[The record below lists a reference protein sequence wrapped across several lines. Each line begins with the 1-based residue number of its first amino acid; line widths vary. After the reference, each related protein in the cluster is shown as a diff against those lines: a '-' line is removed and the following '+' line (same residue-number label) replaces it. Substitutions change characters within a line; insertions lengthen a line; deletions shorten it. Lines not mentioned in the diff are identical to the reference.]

1 MKSGLFWRLYSA
13 ILAVVL
19 VTVVLFT
26 AILLTVQR
34 NRAQDTYETEVRMQ
48 ARQVAEYMQQLNQLS
63 LVRSN
68 ATIQYL
74 VNEKIAD
81 IYNQYDADIWIVDF
95 SSGRLQYI
103 DRSWNT
109 SEGIASEKVQEQL
122 NRILAG
128 NEIRI
133 TGLFEQLGDH
143 IVTIGVPWTYSNGQV
158 VGAVLLHI
166 PVDRLTVPLLSVLPQ
181 AALPAGISLLLGVIL
196 AFVVARSQTLPMRE
210 IEGAVRAFSHGD
222 LSRRVE
228 LHCGGELQQL
238 GASINRMAS
247 ELSSLEESRRSFV
260 ANVSHELRSPMTSM
274 KGYVQAMLDGTIS
287 DADRPKY
294 LQVVLDETNRLTDLV
309 RDLLDLSRL
318 ESGKFPMEIA
328 PFDANEMLRR
338 ILIRFEQ
345 RIESKS
351 IDVDVQ
357 LAQDPCFALGDV
369 NRINQVVSNL
379 VDNAVK
385 FMNGEGSLLTLRT
398 LREGNRVRFEVQDN
412 GPGISEADQPRVFD
426 RFYKVDKAHT
436 SGMGT
441 GLGLSISKSIL
452 QQHSSEIRLR
462 SRPGETVFSF
472 ELSAAG
478 PTQRAPEPAC
488 APNFQTT
495 L

>member
-19 VTVVLFT
+19 VPVVLFT

-166 PVDRLTVPLLSVLPQ
+166 PVDRLTVPLLSGFEYPVEAMNFTITMPSNCV
-181 AALPAGISLLLGVIL
+181 G
-196 AFVVARSQTLPMRE
+196 
-210 IEGAVRAFSHGD
+210 
-222 LSRRVE
+222 LSPSFT
-228 LHCGGELQQL
+228 
-238 GASINRMAS
+238 SIYRQ
-247 ELSSLEESRRSFV
+247 ES
-260 ANVSHELRSPMTSM
+260 
-274 KGYVQAMLDGTIS
+274 
-287 DADRPKY
+287 
-294 LQVVLDETNRLTDLV
+294 
-309 RDLLDLSRL
+309 
-318 ESGKFPMEIA
+318 
-328 PFDANEMLRR
+328 
-338 ILIRFEQ
+338 
-345 RIESKS
+345 IESDLKILPITGS
-351 IDVDVQ
+351 QII
-357 LAQDPCFALGDV
+357 G
-369 NRINQVVSNL
+369 STK
-379 VDNAVK
+379 AV
-385 FMNGEGSLLTLRT
+385 MND
-398 LREGNRVRFEVQDN
+398 REGVTMTMVV
-412 GPGISEADQPRVFD
+412 P
-426 RFYKVDKAHT
+426 DKMFPT
-436 SGMGT
+436 VSSSG
-441 GLGLSISKSIL
+441 
-452 QQHSSEIRLR
+452 
-462 SRPGETVFSF
+462 
-472 ELSAAG
+472 
-478 PTQRAPEPAC
+478 
-488 APNFQTT
+488 
-495 L
+495 

>member
-109 SEGIASEKVQEQL
+109 SEGLASEKVQEQL

-222 LSRRVE
+222 LSRRVDSTAA
-228 LHCGGELQQL
+228 
-238 GASINRMAS
+238 ASCNSWALPS
-247 ELSSLEESRRSFV
+247 TAWPRSFR
-260 ANVSHELRSPMTSM
+260 AWRNRAAALWRTSPTS
-274 KGYVQAMLDGTIS
+274 Y
-287 DADRPKY
+287 
-294 LQVVLDETNRLTDLV
+294 
-309 RDLLDLSRL
+309 
-318 ESGKFPMEIA
+318 A
-328 PFDANEMLRR
+328 P
-338 ILIRFEQ
+338 
-345 RIESKS
+345 
-351 IDVDVQ
+351 
-357 LAQDPCFALGDV
+357 P
-369 NRINQVVSNL
+369 
-379 VDNAVK
+379 
-385 FMNGEGSLLTLRT
+385 
-398 LREGNRVRFEVQDN
+398 
-412 GPGISEADQPRVFD
+412 
-426 RFYKVDKAHT
+426 
-436 SGMGT
+436 
-441 GLGLSISKSIL
+441 
-452 QQHSSEIRLR
+452 
-462 SRPGETVFSF
+462 
-472 ELSAAG
+472 
-478 PTQRAPEPAC
+478 
-488 APNFQTT
+488 
-495 L
+495 